1 MVEVA
6 RKTRCYPSDLTDEEW
21 VRVEPLMP
29 KPPRRGRKPSVDLR
43 EVLNAIRYLA
53 RSGGGWRML
62 PIHFGPW
69 QPVYWWPL
77 PHQRTESAQADAA
90 HQQV

>member
-1 MVEVA
+1 MAEREKRA
-6 RKTRCYPSDLTDEEW
+6 KRYPSDLTDVEW
-21 VRVEPLMP
+21 QIVRPLLAAPP
-29 KPPRRGRKPSVDLR
+29 KLGRTPTTDLR

-69 QPVYWWPL
+69 QTVYWWFRRFVPI
-77 PHQRTESAQADAA
+77 R
-90 HQQV
+90 